1 MRKIESKCHNNKA
14 IHSRQHF
21 QAKCG
26 ANVDKYVEYD
36 FVMLL
41 LDVLLHKVQAFRHL
55 LSNRRI
61 NSSVRNRKIVVA
73 VLICSSFFT
82 RAILSFGQCQFFA
95 QPVTSFDQCPLF
107 LAHFFYTDVK
117 YIPLKMQQKPSVLVK
132 FIFSNGMPEF
142 DFCLAICFTI
152 LGMQQENVDAFI
164 YSFSYRN
171 TNFCCHHNSDR
182 QNSTKKSPVLI
193 ITLIFCSIDHS
204 KVSSSVSFSWVS
216 WFLLSGYG
224 RLLAIP
230 VALWAKETSVLYW
243 LPTMLTFTSTLQTIR
258 GRYSTV
264 DVDEIIFILFYS
276 VSFTVT
282 FLQAA
287 LVTLA
292 AISSEHVVQWTVQ
305 KKVLYS

>member
-1 MRKIESKCHNNKA
+1 MICVECGTACADSCAYRTFRGGA
-14 IHSRQHF
+14 IRLLRC
-21 QAKCG
+21 AKCG

-61 NSSVRNRKIVVA
+61 NSSSHLKFWA
-73 VLICSSFFT
+73 VS
-82 RAILSFGQCQFFA
+82 ILCTA
-95 QPVTSFDQCPLF
+95 
-107 LAHFFYTDVK
+107 YVK

-152 LGMQQENVDAFI
+152 LEILTFVVTIILIGKTLQ
-164 YSFSYRN
+164 RN
-171 TNFCCHHNSDR
+171 RH
-182 QNSTKKSPVLI
+182 
-193 ITLIFCSIDHS
+193 
-204 KVSSSVSFSWVS
+204 VSFSWVS

-258 GRYSTV
+258 
-264 DVDEIIFILFYS
+264 